1 MNTSETMFLLRAV
14 TVRASIYMKA
24 LIQYVVL
31 HTMIGY
37 SDRGILQML
46 FSTVVILLV
55 CGPTSTELWP
65 WTRLGP
71 ANVTV
76 MRALGGP
83 PGNGPH
89 GRTQGRLWTKFRR
102 TRGELV
108 Y

>member
-37 SDRGILQML
+37 SDRGILQTL

-55 CGPTSTELWP
+55 CVLLVRCYG
-65 WTRLGP
+65 LGL
-71 ANVTV
+71 
-76 MRALGGP
+76 ALDQQMSP
-83 PGNGPH
+83 
-89 GRTQGRLWTKFRR
+89 
-102 TRGELV
+102 
-108 Y
+108 